1 MYISAAEFNMIISA
15 LKYAADRVLES
26 NGDIGVFTGAIDF
39 YNTDEEE
46 LAWYTETNLQDAQAA
61 KELAARL
68 EACDVFAKDW
78 ALIAEV
84 YDKDTCT
91 WDVCMDLINELYYD
105 DYGRLRKAKYA
116 VPTIEE
122 WIAETKRTHTVGLD
136 VFPAEAIE
144 RAHDFIGDLWLDNE
158 KAGDNNPDGTFKVNK

>member
-15 LKYAADRVLES
+15 LTFAADRVLES
-26 NGDIGVFTGAIDF
+26 KGEIEAFTDDI
-39 YNTDEEE
+39 
-46 LAWYTETNLQDAQAA
+46 ETNMQDAQAT
-61 KELAARL
+61 KELVSRL
-68 EACDVFAKDW
+68 EAADVFAKDW

-105 DYGRLRKAKYA
+105 DYGRLRKTHYA
-116 VPTIEE
+116 VPTIDE

-144 RAHDFIGDLWLDNE
+144 RAHDFLGDLWLDNE
-158 KAGDNNPDGTFKVNK
+158 KAGDNHPDGTFNAGK

>member
-15 LKYAADRVLES
+15 LTFAADRVLES
-26 NGDIGVFTGAIDF
+26 KGEIEAFTDDI
-39 YNTDEEE
+39 
-46 LAWYTETNLQDAQAA
+46 ETNMQDAQAA
-61 KELAARL
+61 KELVSRL
-68 EACDVFAKDW
+68 EAADVFAKDW

-84 YDKDTCT
+84 YNKDTCT

-105 DYGRLRKAKYA
+105 DYGRLRKTRYA
-116 VPTIEE
+116 VPTIDE
-122 WIAETKRTHTVGLD
+122 WIAETKRTHSVGLD

-158 KAGDNNPDGTFKVNK
+158 QHGDHHPDGTFNTGK

>member
-15 LKYAADRVLES
+15 LTFAADRVLES
-26 NGDIGVFTGAIDF
+26 KGKIGAFTDDI
-39 YNTDEEE
+39 
-46 LAWYTETNLQDAQAA
+46 ETNMQDAQAA
-61 KELAARL
+61 KELVSRL
-68 EACDVFAKDW
+68 EAADVFAKDW

-105 DYGRLRKAKYA
+105 DYGRLRKTWYA
-116 VPTIEE
+116 VPTIDE

-158 KAGDNNPDGTFKVNK
+158 QHGDHHPDGTFNTGK

>member
-1 MYISAAEFNMIISA
+1 MYISAAEFGLIISA

-46 LAWYTETNLQDAQAA
+46 LAWYAETNVQDAQAA
-61 KELAARL
+61 KELVARL
-68 EACDVFAKDW
+68 EAADVYAKDW
-78 ALIAEV
+78 ALVAEV
-84 YDKDTCT
+84 YDNDTCT

-158 KAGDNNPDGTFKVNK
+158 QHGDHYPDGTFNAGK

>member
-15 LKYAADRVLES
+15 LTFAADRVLES
-26 NGDIGVFTGAIDF
+26 KGEIEAFTDDI
-39 YNTDEEE
+39 
-46 LAWYTETNLQDAQAA
+46 ETNMQDAQAA
-61 KELAARL
+61 KELVSRL
-68 EACDVFAKDW
+68 EAADVFAKDW
-78 ALIAEV
+78 ALVAEV
-84 YDKDTCT
+84 YDKGTCT

-105 DYGRLRKAKYA
+105 DYGRLRKTRYA
-116 VPTIEE
+116 VPTIDE

-158 KAGDNNPDGTFKVNK
+158 QHGDHHPDGTFNTGK

>member
-15 LKYAADRVLES
+15 LTFAADRVLES
-26 NGDIGVFTGAIDF
+26 KGEIGAFTDDI
-39 YNTDEEE
+39 
-46 LAWYTETNLQDAQAA
+46 ETNVQDAQTA
-61 KELAARL
+61 KELVSRL
-68 EACDVFAKDW
+68 EAADVFAKDW
-78 ALIAEV
+78 ALVAEV
-84 YDKDTCT
+84 FDKSTCT

-105 DYGRLRKAKYA
+105 DYGRLRKTLYA
-116 VPTIEE
+116 IPTIGE

-158 KAGDNNPDGTFKVNK
+158 QHGDHHPDGTFNTGK

>member
-15 LKYAADRVLES
+15 LTFAADRVLES
-26 NGDIGVFTGAIDF
+26 KGEIEAFTDDI
-39 YNTDEEE
+39 
-46 LAWYTETNLQDAQAA
+46 ETNMQDAQAA

-68 EACDVFAKDW
+68 EASDVFAKDW

-158 KAGDNNPDGTFKVNK
+158 QHGDHHPDGTFNAGK

>member
-15 LKYAADRVLES
+15 LTFAADRVLES
-26 NGDIGVFTGAIDF
+26 KGEIEAFTDDI
-39 YNTDEEE
+39 
-46 LAWYTETNLQDAQAA
+46 ETNLQDAQAA

-68 EACDVFAKDW
+68 EAADVFAKDW

-105 DYGRLRKAKYA
+105 DYGRLRKTRYA
-116 VPTIEE
+116 VPTIDE

-158 KAGDNNPDGTFKVNK
+158 QHGEHHPDGTFNTGK

>member
-15 LKYAADRVLES
+15 LTFAADRVLES
-26 NGDIGVFTGAIDF
+26 KGEIEAFTDDI
-39 YNTDEEE
+39 
-46 LAWYTETNLQDAQAA
+46 ETNMQDAQAA
-61 KELAARL
+61 KELISRL
-68 EACDVFAKDW
+68 EAADVFAKDW

-105 DYGRLRKAKYA
+105 DYGRLRKTRYA
-116 VPTIEE
+116 VPTIDE

-158 KAGDNNPDGTFKVNK
+158 QHGDHHPDGTFNTGK

>member
-15 LKYAADRVLES
+15 LTFAADRVLES
-26 NGDIGVFTGAIDF
+26 KGEIEAFTDDI
-39 YNTDEEE
+39 
-46 LAWYTETNLQDAQAA
+46 ETNMQDAQAA
-61 KELAARL
+61 KELVSRL
-68 EACDVFAKDW
+68 EAADVFAKDW

-84 YDKDTCT
+84 YDI
-91 WDVCMDLINELYYD
+91 DLINELYYD

-116 VPTIEE
+116 VPTIKE

-158 KAGDNNPDGTFKVNK
+158 QHGAHHPDGTFNTGK

>member
-15 LKYAADRVLES
+15 LTFAADRVLES
-26 NGDIGVFTGAIDF
+26 KGEIEAFTDDI
-39 YNTDEEE
+39 
-46 LAWYTETNLQDAQAA
+46 ETNMQDAQAA
-61 KELAARL
+61 KELVSRL
-68 EACDVFAKDW
+68 EAADVFAKDW

-84 YDKDTCT
+84 HDKDTCT

-105 DYGRLRKAKYA
+105 DYGRLRKTRYA
-116 VPTIEE
+116 VPTIDE

-158 KAGDNNPDGTFKVNK
+158 QHGDHHPDGTFNTGK

>member
-1 MYISAAEFNMIISA
+1 MYISASEFNMIISA
-15 LKYAADRVLES
+15 LTFAADRVMES
-26 NGDIGVFTGAIDF
+26 RGEIEAFTDDI
-39 YNTDEEE
+39 
-46 LAWYTETNLQDAQAA
+46 ETNMQDAQAA

-68 EACDVFAKDW
+68 EDADVYAKDW
-78 ALIAEV
+78 ALVAEV
-84 YDKDTCT
+84 YDNDTCT

-158 KAGDNNPDGTFKVNK
+158 QHGDHYPDGTFNAGK

>member
-15 LKYAADRVLES
+15 LTFAADRVLES
-26 NGDIGVFTGAIDF
+26 KGEIEAFTDDI
-39 YNTDEEE
+39 
-46 LAWYTETNLQDAQAA
+46 ETNMQDAQAA
-61 KELAARL
+61 KELVSRL
-68 EACDVFAKDW
+68 EAADVFAKDW

-105 DYGRLRKAKYA
+105 DYGRLRKTRYA
-116 VPTIEE
+116 VPTIDE

-136 VFPAEAIE
+136 VFSAEAIE

-158 KAGDNNPDGTFKVNK
+158 QHGDHHPDGTFNTGK

>member
-1 MYISAAEFNMIISA
+1 MYISAAGFNMIISA
-15 LKYAADRVLES
+15 LTFAADRVLES
-26 NGDIGVFTGAIDF
+26 KGEIEAFTDDI
-39 YNTDEEE
+39 
-46 LAWYTETNLQDAQAA
+46 ETNMQDAQAA
-61 KELAARL
+61 KELVSRL
-68 EACDVFAKDW
+68 EAADVFAKDW

-84 YDKDTCT
+84 YNKDTCT

-116 VPTIEE
+116 VPTIKE

-158 KAGDNNPDGTFKVNK
+158 QHGDHHPDGTFNTGK

>member
-15 LKYAADRVLES
+15 LTFAADRVLES
-26 NGDIGVFTGAIDF
+26 KGEIEAFTDDI
-39 YNTDEEE
+39 
-46 LAWYTETNLQDAQAA
+46 ETNMQDAQAA
-61 KELAARL
+61 KELVSRL
-68 EACDVFAKDW
+68 EAADVFAKDW

-144 RAHDFIGDLWLDNE
+144 RAHDIVGDLWLDNE
-158 KAGDNNPDGTFKVNK
+158 QHGDHYPDGTFNAGK

>member
-15 LKYAADRVLES
+15 LTFAADRVLES
-26 NGDIGVFTGAIDF
+26 NGEIGVFPGDIDI
-39 YNTDEEE
+39 YNASEEDA
-46 LAWYTETNLQDAQAA
+46 AWYAEINMYDAWAA
-61 KELAARL
+61 KELVSRL
-68 EACDVFAKDW
+68 EAADVFARDW
-78 ALIAEV
+78 ALIAET
-84 YDKDTCT
+84 YDNDACT

-116 VPTIEE
+116 VPTIDE

-158 KAGDNNPDGTFKVNK
+158 QHGDHYPDGTFNAGK

>member
-15 LKYAADRVLES
+15 LTFAADRVLES
-26 NGDIGVFTGAIDF
+26 KGEIEAFTDDI
-39 YNTDEEE
+39 
-46 LAWYTETNLQDAQAA
+46 ETNVQDAQAA

-68 EACDVFAKDW
+68 EASDVFAKDW
-78 ALIAEV
+78 ALVAEV
-84 YDKDTCT
+84 YDKDNDT

-105 DYGRLRKAKYA
+105 DYGRLRKTRYA

-158 KAGDNNPDGTFKVNK
+158 QHGDHHPDGTFNTGK

>member
-15 LKYAADRVLES
+15 LTFAADRVLES
-26 NGDIGVFTGAIDF
+26 KGEIEAFTDDI
-39 YNTDEEE
+39 
-46 LAWYTETNLQDAQAA
+46 ETNMQDAQAA
-61 KELAARL
+61 KELVSRL
-68 EACDVFAKDW
+68 EAADVFAKDW

-105 DYGRLRKAKYA
+105 DYGRLRKTRYA
-116 VPTIEE
+116 VPTIDE

-144 RAHDFIGDLWLDNE
+144 RAHDFLGDLWLDNE
-158 KAGDNNPDGTFKVNK
+158 QHGDHYPDGTFNAGK

>member
-15 LKYAADRVLES
+15 LTFAADRVLES
-26 NGDIGVFTGAIDF
+26 KGEIEAFTDDI
-39 YNTDEEE
+39 
-46 LAWYTETNLQDAQAA
+46 ETNMQDAQAA
-61 KELAARL
+61 KELVARL
-68 EACDVFAKDW
+68 EAADVFAKDW

-144 RAHDFIGDLWLDNE
+144 RAHDFLGDLWLDNE
-158 KAGDNNPDGTFKVNK
+158 KAGDNHPDGTFNAGK

>member
-15 LKYAADRVLES
+15 LTFAADRVLES
-26 NGDIGVFTGAIDF
+26 KGEIEAFTDDI
-39 YNTDEEE
+39 
-46 LAWYTETNLQDAQAA
+46 ETNMQDAQAA
-61 KELAARL
+61 KELVSRL
-68 EACDVFAKDW
+68 EAADVFAKDW

-84 YDKDTCT
+84 FDKDSCT

-105 DYGRLRKAKYA
+105 DYGRLRKTRYA
-116 VPTIEE
+116 VPTIDE

-158 KAGDNNPDGTFKVNK
+158 QHGDHYPDGTFNAGK

>member
-15 LKYAADRVLES
+15 LTFAADRVLES
-26 NGDIGVFTGAIDF
+26 KGEIEAFTDDI
-39 YNTDEEE
+39 
-46 LAWYTETNLQDAQAA
+46 ETNMQDAQAA

-68 EACDVFAKDW
+68 EASDVFAKDW

-105 DYGRLRKAKYA
+105 DYGRLRKTRYA
-116 VPTIEE
+116 VPTIDE

-158 KAGDNNPDGTFKVNK
+158 QHGDHHPDGTFNTGK

>member
-15 LKYAADRVLES
+15 LTFAADRVLES
-26 NGDIGVFTGAIDF
+26 KGEIEAFTDDI
-39 YNTDEEE
+39 
-46 LAWYTETNLQDAQAA
+46 ETNMQDAQAA
-61 KELAARL
+61 KELVSRL
-68 EACDVFAKDW
+68 EAADVFAKDW

-116 VPTIEE
+116 VPTIKE
-122 WIAETKRTHTVGLD
+122 WIAETKRTHSVGLD

-158 KAGDNNPDGTFKVNK
+158 QHGDHHPDGTFNTGK

>member
-1 MYISAAEFNMIISA
+1 MYISAAEFGLIISA

-46 LAWYTETNLQDAQAA
+46 LAWYAETNMQDAQAA
-61 KELAARL
+61 KELVARL
-68 EACDVFAKDW
+68 EADDVIAKDW

-91 WDVCMDLINELYYD
+91 WDVCMDIINELYYD
-105 DYGRLRKAKYA
+105 DYGRLRKTQYA
-116 VPTIEE
+116 VPTIDE

-136 VFPAEAIE
+136 VFPAAAIE

-158 KAGDNNPDGTFKVNK
+158 KAGDHHPDGTFNTRK

>member
-1 MYISAAEFNMIISA
+1 MYISASEFDKIMSA
-15 LKYAADRVLES
+15 LTFAADRVLES
-26 NGDIGVFTGAIDF
+26 YGEIGAFSDDP
-39 YNTDEEE
+39 DENMLDAKSALE
-46 LAWYTETNLQDAQAA
+46 LVTRMEAA
-61 KELAARL
+61 V
-68 EACDVFAKDW
+68 VFAKDW
-78 ALIAEV
+78 ALVAEV

>member
-15 LKYAADRVLES
+15 LTFAADRVLES
-26 NGDIGVFTGAIDF
+26 KGEIEAFTDDI
-39 YNTDEEE
+39 
-46 LAWYTETNLQDAQAA
+46 ETNMQDAQAA
-61 KELAARL
+61 KELVSRL
-68 EACDVFAKDW
+68 EAADVFAKDW

-105 DYGRLRKAKYA
+105 DYGRLRKTRYA
-116 VPTIEE
+116 VPTIEA

-158 KAGDNNPDGTFKVNK
+158 QHGDHHPDGTFNTGK

>member
-15 LKYAADRVLES
+15 LTFAADRVLES
-26 NGDIGVFTGAIDF
+26 KGEIEAFTDDI
-39 YNTDEEE
+39 
-46 LAWYTETNLQDAQAA
+46 ETNMQDAQAT
-61 KELAARL
+61 KELVSRL
-68 EACDVFAKDW
+68 EAADVFAKDW

-84 YDKDTCT
+84 YDKGSCT
-91 WDVCMDLINELYYD
+91 WDVCLDLINELYYD
-105 DYGRLRKAKYA
+105 DYGRLRKASYA

-158 KAGDNNPDGTFKVNK
+158 QHGDHYPDGTFNARK

>member
-15 LKYAADRVLES
+15 ITFAADRVLES
-26 NGDIGVFTGAIDF
+26 KGEIAAFTDDI
-39 YNTDEEE
+39 
-46 LAWYTETNLQDAQAA
+46 ETNLQDAQAA

-68 EACDVFAKDW
+68 EDADVYAKDW

-105 DYGRLRKAKYA
+105 DYGRLRKTRYA
-116 VPTIEE
+116 IPTIDE
-122 WIAETKRTHTVGLD
+122 WIAETMRTHTVGLD

-158 KAGDNNPDGTFKVNK
+158 QHGDHYPDGTFNAGK

>member
-15 LKYAADRVLES
+15 LTFAADRVLES
-26 NGDIGVFTGAIDF
+26 KGEIEAFTDDI
-39 YNTDEEE
+39 
-46 LAWYTETNLQDAQAA
+46 ETNVQDAQAA

-68 EACDVFAKDW
+68 EAGDVFAKDW

-91 WDVCMDLINELYYD
+91 WDACMDLINELYYD

-158 KAGDNNPDGTFKVNK
+158 QHGDHHPDGTFNTGK

>member
-1 MYISAAEFNMIISA
+1 MYISADEFNMISSA
-15 LKYAADRVLES
+15 LTFAAVRVLES
-26 NGDIGVFTGAIDF
+26 KGEIAAFTDDI
-39 YNTDEEE
+39 
-46 LAWYTETNLQDAQAA
+46 ETNMQDAQAT
-61 KELAARL
+61 KELVSRL
-68 EACDVFAKDW
+68 EAADVFAKDW

-105 DYGRLRKAKYA
+105 DYGRLRKARYA
-116 VPTIEE
+116 VPTIDE

-144 RAHDFIGDLWLDNE
+144 RAHDFLGDLWLDNE
-158 KAGDNNPDGTFKVNK
+158 KAGDNHPDGTFNAGK

>member
-15 LKYAADRVLES
+15 LTFAADRVLES
-26 NGDIGVFTGAIDF
+26 KGEIEAFTDDI
-39 YNTDEEE
+39 
-46 LAWYTETNLQDAQAA
+46 ETNMQDAQAT
-61 KELAARL
+61 KELVSRL
-68 EACDVFAKDW
+68 EAAEVFAKDW

-91 WDVCMDLINELYYD
+91 WDVCMNLINELYYD

-158 KAGDNNPDGTFKVNK
+158 QHGEHHPDGTFNTGK